1 MATGKSNKLLPLVSL
16 LCTCL
21 IYLQQMIEFPD
32 PNLADEEGL
41 IAYGGELSPDY
52 LLSAYSQ
59 GIYPWFCE
67 GEPILW
73 WSPNPRMVL
82 IPKDFKLKKS
92 LRQVI
97 NKGIFELRVDT
108 AFREVIKSC
117 SKVKRSHEDETWITK
132 DIIEGYVKLN
142 KLGYAHSFESFYKD
156 KLVGGLYGVSLG
168 NCFFGESMFFTKTDA
183 SKVAFYHLVQFA
195 LKHKFSF
202 IDAQQPTDH
211 LSSLGAIPIPRKDFL
226 KMLESALQKDTLQ
239 GKWTDL
245 V

>member
-16 LCTCL
+16 LCNCL
-21 IYLQQMIEFPD
+21 IYLLQMIEFPD
-32 PNLADEEGL
+32 PNLADDEGL

-73 WSPNPRMVL
+73 WSPDPRMVL
-82 IPKDFKLKKS
+82 LPKNFKLKKS

-97 NKGIFELRVDT
+97 NKGSFELKVDR
-108 AFREVIKSC
+108 AFRKVITSC
-117 SKVKRSHEDETWITK
+117 GSVKRSHEDETWITN
-132 DIIEGYVKLN
+132 EMTEAYVKLHE
-142 KLGYAHSFESFYKD
+142 LGYAHSFESYFEGE
-156 KLVGGLYGVSLG
+156 LVGGLYGLSIG

-211 LSSLGAIPIPRKDFL
+211 LANLGAKPIPRTHFFKLLDN
-226 KMLESALQKDTLQ
+226 ALQEDTLR
-239 GKWTDL
+239 GKWTNL
-245 V
+245 M